1 MEYFENSS
9 VIVPFDFSEQ
19 SISAVEFTLNLI
31 DETSQVHVIHVVE
44 SSLLASM
51 DMASPLPPI
60 LDQDQQK
67 TMLEKLQAFF
77 QDARFQQ
84 VKQHCVIG
92 DPGYEIA
99 HLAEREQADLIVMPS
114 HGRSGLDRLLLGSVT
129 ERVLRLSHCPTLVLK
144 GDSANYESDIFPD

>member
-67 TMLEKLQAFF
+67 TMLEKLQTFF
-77 QDARFQQ
+77 HDARFQQ
-84 VKQHCVIG
+84 VKQH
-92 DPGYEIA
+92 
-99 HLAEREQADLIVMPS
+99 
-114 HGRSGLDRLLLGSVT
+114 
-129 ERVLRLSHCPTLVLK
+129 
-144 GDSANYESDIFPD
+144 